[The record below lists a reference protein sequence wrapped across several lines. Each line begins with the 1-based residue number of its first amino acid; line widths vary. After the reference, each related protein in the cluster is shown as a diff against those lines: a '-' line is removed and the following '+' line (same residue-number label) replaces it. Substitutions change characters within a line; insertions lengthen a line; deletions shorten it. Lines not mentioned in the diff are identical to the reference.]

1 MAHCCAP
8 AFFLIPRTSSCP
20 LLWFNRFLLFR
31 SKRILRSNN
40 PGTYTLIVNRHG
52 HGATCIT
59 VCYRIPWTISSR
71 PMLPAN
77 HQHEDKHH
85 DGQQPGCN
93 RPENVL
99 ITEDDVRSLIALL
112 LVSLHPHFYRRRFAA
127 HCNSASSFLKS
138 PELCRICLAASR
150 SRSTCSGSRWNE
162 VGSCLK

>member
-99 ITEDDVRSLIALL
+99 ITEDDGQ
-112 LVSLHPHFYRRRFAA
+112 
-127 HCNSASSFLKS
+127 KS
-138 PELCRICLAASR
+138 HCLAPCVTTSSLLPPPLRCSLQLCQQLFEVSR
-150 SRSTCSGSRWNE
+150 I
-162 VGSCLK
+162 V